1 MSTTQKDTK
10 IAFLVAA
17 DGIERAELA
26 TPWTVLHREGY
37 HPVLVSPEP
46 GEVRTVARSRPA
58 GRRPVDVLVADAHV
72 DDYAA
77 LVLPGGL
84 GSPDALRLDT
94 DAVDLVRAFV
104 EADKPVAASS
114 HAPWLLVEADV
125 VRGKRLTSWPSI
137 ATDIR
142 NAGGRWVDE
151 QVVEDPPLIT
161 SRAAGDIHAFDAA
174 ILAALAA

>member
-1 MSTTQKDTK
+1 M
-10 IAFLVAA
+10 
-17 DGIERAELA
+17 
-26 TPWTVLHREGY
+26 
-37 HPVLVSPEP
+37 
-46 GEVRTVARSRPA
+46 
-58 GRRPVDVLVADAHV
+58 
-72 DDYAA
+72 
-77 LVLPGGL
+77 
-84 GSPDALRLDT
+84 
-94 DAVDLVRAFV
+94 
-104 EADKPVAASS
+104 
-114 HAPWLLVEADV
+114 LVEADV